1 MERWVE
7 LDPNSVLVQALRQKA
22 PEYFDLVFPKQNPEQ
37 RLEFGTA
44 GLRAEFGPGLL
55 RMNEVV
61 VMQTCFGIL
70 YKLLSEFGPDQLRER
85 GICVGYD
92 HRESKEWGLSS
103 KRFALVAAA
112 VFQPHTKAINVFDS
126 VNPTPFVPFGVQEF
140 GSLAGFM
147 FTASHN
153 PKQDAGFKVYWSNAC
168 QITSPLDTEIR
179 KLIME
184 HLGDK
189 DLSQCIRAVAQTSE
203 QALCDKYLTKGLF
216 ANIQAKYV
224 AAVSTSLYRQP
235 VSVLSHHRQSK
246 ICYTAMH
253 GCGQHTAMKV
263 FERFGLSNTI
273 VPVPSQ
279 AEPDFNF
286 PTVPFPNPEEVGALD
301 VAMHFASQQQPI
313 QCELILANDPDADR
327 LGVAEAINSD
337 GEGKWYTL
345 SGDEIAMLLAWWEIK
360 HMDRGNGKPK
370 AMVVSAVSS
379 AFLQA
384 MGKAHGVEVFEALT
398 GFKWIGAKAIE
409 LRKRGGYQVL
419 LSYEEAIGFC
429 VGSNVCDKDGMSA
442 AAVFAQLYL
451 DLRSRGLTCLDKLDE
466 LRKQHGYYL
475 TQNLYLK
482 LLPVQQQALFAQ
494 LRQYPQVVG
503 QKRPRNVVRIRDL
516 ERRIDT
522 QFPGQDPAL
531 PFASNMI
538 TFFLDE
544 GERITLR
551 ASGTEPKL
559 KYYVECVG
567 STLDS
572 AKEKCKQV
580 VEDVVLGDLL
590 RVKSKA

>member
-1 MERWVE
+1 MERWLEV
-7 LDPNSVLVQALRQKA
+7 DPNSVLVKALRQRSGSS
-22 PEYFDLVFPKQNPEQ
+22 EFVDLVFPKQNPEQ

-70 YKLLSEFGPDQLRER
+70 HKLLGEFGPDQLRER

-92 HRESKEWGLSS
+92 HRESREWGLSS

-112 VFQPHTKAINVFDS
+112 VFQPHTTAISVFDS
-126 VNPTPFVPFGVQEF
+126 VNPTPFVPFGVQEL

-179 KLIME
+179 KLIVE
-184 HLGDK
+184 HLGDA
-189 DLSQCIRAVAQTSE
+189 DLSQCIKGVAQTSE

-216 ANIQAKYV
+216 ASIQAKYV
-224 AAVSTSLYRQP
+224 AAVSTSLYRP
-235 VSVLSHHRQSK
+235 SAPHPKRN

-253 GCGQHTAMKV
+253 GCGQHTAIKV
-263 FERFGLSNTI
+263 FERFGLGGAI

-279 AEPDFNF
+279 ADPDPDF

-301 VAMHFASQQQPI
+301 VAMRFASQQ

-327 LGVAEAINSD
+327 LGVAEAV
-337 GEGKWYTL
+337 GGKWFTL

-409 LRKRGGYQVL
+409 LRERGGYQVL

-429 VGSNVCDKDGMSA
+429 VGSTVCDKDGMSA

-451 DLRSRGLTCLDKLDE
+451 DLRSGGRTCLDKLDE

-482 LLPVQQQALFAQ
+482 LLPVEQQALFAQ
-494 LRQYPQVVG
+494 LRQYPRVVG
-503 QKRPRNVVRIRDL
+503 QKRPRNVARIRDL

-531 PFASNMI
+531 PFASSMI

-567 STLDS
+567 ATLDG
-572 AKEKCKQV
+572 AKDRCKQV